1 MNFQITTKS
10 CYRNTEG
17 TINGPS
23 RVHKFSITFTPNSS
37 ATVANPSPPNLLF
50 TYLDTILFT
59 GPNGTPTT
67 GLDPDAVGSI
77 QFQGFP
83 PLPVA
88 TFQGDGFG
96 RAGPGGKAIPVDG
109 EGLVLNKDGSFWV
122 SDEYGPYIYK
132 FSPAGAMLE
141 AIRPPNAI
149 LPIRNGTVS
158 FSAASASRYDPS
170 RKVLPKDPSSGRN
183 NNQGLEGLTLSK
195 DGKTLYALMQS
206 ALNQEGGPN
215 NPGRRPARLLEYDLK
230 HGNPEYVGEYVVLLP
245 LWSDPT
251 VSDPTKRTKVA
262 AQSEIH
268 HLGDDKFLI
277 LARDSG
283 AGNGLPSTTSIYRHV
298 DIFSLTGA
306 TNIKSASND
315 ATGASIA
322 SAAGVLKSGINPA
335 KYCPWLDFNINS
347 ELNKFG
353 VTNGGPSSPNLSPL
367 NEKWEGLA
375 LVPVHG
381 SKDEHFL
388 ISLSD
393 NDFITQNGFIDFGE
407 IVYRDASGANLN
419 NQALVFQ
426 VKLPKGEGKHDDDDD
441 DGSDDDES
449 DKKHKRGGR
458 AWGCAPAEDEK
469 DKRGGGAWGGSPAED
484 EKDKRGRGAWGGSP
498 AEDEKDKRGGNA
510 WGGSPA

>member
-1 MNFQITTKS
+1 MDLPFLFLKLQSTTKS
-10 CYRNTEG
+10 CCRNTQG
-17 TINGPS
+17 TINGPG
-23 RVHKFSITFTPNSS
+23 RVHKFSISFTPKPS
-37 ATVANPSPPNLLF
+37 ATAANPSPPNLLF

-77 QFQGFP
+77 QFPGFP

-96 RAGPGGKAIPVDG
+96 GAGPGGKAIPIDS

-132 FSPAGAMLE
+132 FSPTGAMLK

-149 LPIRNGTVS
+149 LPVRNGTVS
-158 FSAASASRYDPS
+158 FSAASPPRYDPN
-170 RKVLPKDPSSGRN
+170 RTVLPKDPTSGRN
-183 NNQGLEGLTLSK
+183 NNQGLEGLTVSK

-215 NPGRRPARLLEYDLK
+215 NPGRRPARLLEYDIQ
-230 HGNPEYVGEYVVLLP
+230 HGNPDYVGEYVVLLP

-251 VSDPTKRTKVA
+251 VSDPAKRTKVA

-283 AGNGLPSTTSIYRHV
+283 AGNGLPSNTSIYRHV
-298 DIFSLTGA
+298 DIFSLKGA
-306 TNIKSASND
+306 TNIKSATND
-315 ATGASIA
+315 VTGGSIA
-322 SAAGVLKSGINPA
+322 SAAGVLQAGIKPA
-335 KYCPWLDFNINS
+335 TYCSWVDFNINS

-353 VTNGGPSSPNLSPL
+353 VTNGGSTSPSGLPVDL

-375 LVPVHG
+375 LVPVHE
-381 SKDEHFL
+381 SNDEYFL
-388 ISLSD
+388 IAVSD
-393 NDFITQNGFIDFGE
+393 NDFITQNGFINFGE
-407 IVYRDASGANLN
+407 IQYRDASGVNLD

-426 VKLPKGEGKHDDDDD
+426 VKLPKGQG
-441 DGSDDDES
+441 DDDEK

-458 AWGCAPAEDEK
+458 AWGGSPAEDEK

-484 EKDKRGRGAWGGSP
+484 VKGKRGGGNWGGSP
-498 AEDEKDKRGGNA
+498 A
-510 WGGSPA
+510 

>member
-1 MNFQITTKS
+1 MNPPFLLVNLQSITKS
-10 CYRNTEG
+10 CCRNTEG

-23 RVHKFSITFTPNSS
+23 RVHKFSISFTPKPS
-37 ATVANPSPPNLLF
+37 ATAANPSPTNLMF

-59 GPNGTPTT
+59 GPHGTPTT

-77 QFQGFP
+77 QFPGFP

-88 TFQGDGFG
+88 TFKGDGFG
-96 RAGPGGKAIPVDG
+96 GAGPGGKAIPIDG

-132 FSPAGAMLE
+132 FSPTGVMLE

-158 FSAASASRYDPS
+158 FSAASPPRYDLN
-170 RKVLPKDPSSGRN
+170 RIVLPKVPTSGRN
-183 NNQGLEGLTLSK
+183 NNQGLEGLTVSK

-206 ALNQEGGPN
+206 ALIQEGGPN
-215 NPGRRPARLLEYDLK
+215 NPGRRPARLLEYDIK

-245 LWSDPT
+245 LWTDPT
-251 VSDPTKRTKVA
+251 VSDPSKRTKVA

-283 AGNGLPSTTSIYRHV
+283 AGNGLSSTKSIYRHV
-298 DIFSLTGA
+298 DIFSLKGA
-306 TNIKSASND
+306 TNIKSATND
-315 ATGASIA
+315 ATGGSIA
-322 SAAGVLKSGINPA
+322 SAAGVLNAGINPA
-335 KYCPWLDFNINS
+335 TYCPWLDFNINS
-347 ELNKFG
+347 ELSKFG
-353 VTNGGPSSPNLSPL
+353 LTNGDPTSPHGL

-375 LVPVHG
+375 LVPVHD
-381 SKDEHFL
+381 SKDEYFL
-388 ISLSD
+388 IAVSD

-407 IVYRDASGANLN
+407 IQYKDASGTNLE

-426 VKLPKGEGKHDDDDD
+426 VKLPKGEGDDDDD
-441 DGSDDDES
+441 DGK
-449 DKKHKRGGR
+449 DKH
-458 AWGCAPAEDEK
+458 
-469 DKRGGGAWGGSPAED
+469 KRGGGAW
-484 EKDKRGRGAWGGSP
+484 GSP
-498 AEDEKDKRGGNA
+498 AEDEKDKRGGSPWGGFPVEDGKEKRGGRA